1 MSDDS
6 LRECGSLI
14 GHRLVL
20 HTHSVKLLG
29 VSGIRNTSKRR
40 EAEKRA
46 SKEGSEGGREKLR

>member
-6 LRECGSLI
+6 LGECGSLI

-20 HTHSVKLLG
+20 HTHSVKFSG
-29 VSGIRNTSKRR
+29 VSRIRHTSKRR

-46 SKEGSEGGREKLR
+46 SKKGSEGGREKLH